1 MNTITTI
8 MGMATD
14 TTMGIIMGTGI
25 PTGTGTGMDTITT
38 PIHRR
43 RRLRPL
49 RWPSG

>member
-25 PTGTGTGMDTITT
+25 PMGTGMDTITT

-43 RRLRPL
+43 RRLPPL